1 MRHSY
6 YVKQR
11 ETSFQSGSLLLE
23 DVFINRDDT
32 FKGGGD
38 VTHLAVHGGCCSA
51 GKKRAHSSHFVH
63 PKKTY
68 IFVSSSH
75 ITLLMNLC
83 PTTTTVVQGIQPDS
97 DAKVEKQGHIRFWGK
112 SSHFS
117 SNGIGS
123 NQCFLSFFL
132 FLSKIKLLIRRQKT
146 LTLALVFLLFKM
158 SNVALYR
165 LAVHAVISPEMN
177 TGQWK
182 RLFCWYLL
190 LTRVSD
196 SDRSLRGLLFVDI
209 RLYFFYLT
217 SHLCSSLRLKVSQ
230 S

>member
-11 ETSFQSGSLLLE
+11 EPHFSAGSLLLE

-68 IFVSSSH
+68 LCLLHTLHYSWTSALLLLLLCKGFNRTRMRRLNSKVTFASEVSLR
-75 ITLLMNLC
+75 TLVRMELE
-83 PTTTTVVQGIQPDS
+83 VIS
-97 DAKVEKQGHIRFWGK
+97 AF
-112 SSHFS
+112 
-117 SNGIGS
+117 
-123 NQCFLSFFL
+123 FLSFFFSL
-132 FLSKIKLLIRRQKT
+132 KNQITHPSTKDTHTSFGLSIIQNEQRSTLPPCCTCCHFTRNEHWPVEKAVLLILITYPCVRQWS
-146 LTLALVFLLFKM
+146 F
-158 SNVALYR
+158 
-165 LAVHAVISPEMN
+165 
-177 TGQWK
+177 
-182 RLFCWYLL
+182 
-190 LTRVSD
+190 LTR
-196 SDRSLRGLLFVDI
+196 LLFVDI

-217 SHLCSSLRLKVSQ
+217 SHLCSSSRLKVSQ